1 MICHHIPTGMLSYAP
16 VCRPCPKSLPWFLLS
31 SLVLPFTFIWWSCF
45 PFHWKTKTKQTTT
58 KHSANPKTTHLHLW
72 SIHSQISIFV
82 FVLTINYRLFH
93 VRPSPLIANQIP
105 SPLTYSFSHRLFIF
119 FLPISSLF
127 FPSFYYLKQQPNML
141 LYFSSKKMPLP
152 QFSLKLLLLFF
163 CFTLPKDKQRKMG
176 SKSFLYSE
184 TPIPPGPFSWIHSNS
199 TLTISTPPEL
209 LLLKLLRTLFLSYS
223 TAQQYL
229 TQLIT
234 PSC

>member
-1 MICHHIPTGMLSYAP
+1 MLSYAP

-45 PFHWKTKTKQTTT
+45 PFHWKTKTKQTTA
-58 KHSANPKTTHLHLW
+58 KHFCQPQNHT
-72 SIHSQISIFV
+72 
-82 FVLTINYRLFH
+82 LTPMKYPFPDIYFCFCPNDKLRLFH

-105 SPLTYSFSHRLFIF
+105 SLLPIHSSLTSYFLSFSHFHHFSPLHFIIWSSNQTCCF
-119 FLPISSLF
+119 ISHLKKCLYPNS
-127 FPSFYYLKQQPNML
+127 PSSYCCYFSVL
-141 LYFSSKKMPLP
+141 LYQKTNKEKWVQKVSYTQKL
-152 QFSLKLLLLFF
+152 QFLLVHSL
-163 CFTLPKDKQRKMG
+163 
-176 SKSFLYSE
+176 
-184 TPIPPGPFSWIHSNS
+184 WIHSNS